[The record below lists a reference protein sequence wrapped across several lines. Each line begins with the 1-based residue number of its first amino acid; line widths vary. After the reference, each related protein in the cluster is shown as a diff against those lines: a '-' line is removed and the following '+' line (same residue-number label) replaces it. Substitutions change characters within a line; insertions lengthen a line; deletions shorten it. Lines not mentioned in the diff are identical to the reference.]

1 MGDWSETN
9 YDMLVLIAKR
19 FNLIEDYLNF
29 ASVCKSWRC
38 AATKENF
45 NTNLAR
51 VPWLMLAEE
60 EGNSNR
66 QLVSP
71 YNGMIMKKKIPK
83 ASGKRCMETMGW
95 LVMVGKEEGEIS
107 LLHPFSGVQI
117 ELPHQNTTENYHT
130 HHQTGDLWTYF
141 HKAVLSAS
149 PSHTSDY
156 LLMVIEGDVKF
167 LSYWRPGNLQWT
179 RIINTSL
186 HVAHRDVIYF
196 DGKFYA
202 VDWSGRVLVCD
213 IESNQT
219 QVVAQL
225 AREYN
230 GEESYI
236 VESLGTLFIVVRYGV
251 GIRYITDDSER
262 IPLTLT
268 QDDIFDD
275 LDEELT
281 YGTTNI
287 RVFEVDLVTG
297 KLTQTKEL
305 GDTAFFIGHNASR
318 SVQPSQFPGIKPNHI
333 YFTDDYWESYLVFE
347 EGGGLD
353 MGVFNLADGTI
364 LPFPHYKGVSL
375 SPVCPPTWVT
385 PTLC

>member
-1 MGDWSETN
+1 MGDWSEIN

-29 ASVCKSWRC
+29 ASVCKSWRR
-38 AATKENF
+38 AATNKNF
-45 NTNLAR
+45 NTNLRR

-60 EGNSNR
+60 EGNSSR
-66 QLVSP
+66 QLVSF
-71 YNGMIMKKKIPK
+71 YNGGMIMKKKIPK
-83 ASGKRCMETMGW
+83 ATGKRCMETMGW
-95 LVMVGKEEGEIS
+95 LVTVGKDEGEIS
-107 LLHPFSGVQI
+107 LLHPFSGAHI
-117 ELPHQNTTENYHT
+117 ELPHQNTTKNYHT
-130 HHQTGDLWTYF
+130 HYQTGELWTYF

-149 PSHTSDY
+149 LSETSDY
-156 LLMVIEGDVKF
+156 VLMVIEGGVKF
-167 LSYWRPGNLQWT
+167 LSYWRPGNLRWT
-179 RIINTSL
+179 RLINKSP

-202 VDWSGRVLVCD
+202 VDWRGQVLVCH
-213 IESNQT
+213 IESNHT

-225 AREYN
+225 AREYD
-230 GEESYI
+230 GEELYI
-236 VESLGTLFIVVRYGV
+236 VESLGTLFIVVRHGV
-251 GIRYITDDSER
+251 GLRCITDDRER

-305 GDTAFFIGHNASR
+305 GDRAFFIGHNASR
-318 SVQPSQFPGIKPNHI
+318 SVQPLGIKPNHI
-333 YFTDDYWESYLVFE
+333 YFTDDYWESYLSFE

-353 MGVFNLADGTI
+353 MGVFNLADGII
-364 LPFPHYKGVSL
+364 LPVPHYKGVSL

-385 PTLC
+385 PTLY

>member
-1 MGDWSETN
+1 MDDWSDFN

-60 EGNSNR
+60 EGNSSR

-95 LVMVGKEEGEIS
+95 LVTVGKDE
-107 LLHPFSGVQI
+107 V
-117 ELPHQNTTENYHT
+117 
-130 HHQTGDLWTYF
+130 
-141 HKAVLSAS
+141 
-149 PSHTSDY
+149 
-156 LLMVIEGDVKF
+156 
-167 LSYWRPGNLQWT
+167 
-179 RIINTSL
+179 
-186 HVAHRDVIYF
+186 
-196 DGKFYA
+196 DG
-202 VDWSGRVLVCD
+202 SGRVLVCD

-225 AREYN
+225 ARGYN
-230 GEESYI
+230 YGNESYI
-236 VESLGTLFIVVRYGV
+236 VESLGTLFIVVREGLML
-251 GIRYITDDSER
+251 RYITDDIER

-275 LDEELT
+275 LDGELT

-287 RVFEVDLVTG
+287 DVFEVDLVSG

-318 SVQPSQFPGIKPNHI
+318 SVQPCQFPGIKPNHI

-375 SPVCPPTWVT
+375 SLVCPPT
-385 PTLC
+385 